1 MSGTRATPLRGIVF
15 ALVALSLFGGSL
27 VACAAR
33 PPLTSPEA
41 DLPSPRA
48 ALTPQPTPGLQ
59 FRLSAGSAQEDNAS
73 VLPPAPAE
81 PLPAAETEQLLER
94 LPPLTGAAGD
104 VMELNL
110 PKQTLPAPRPGKT
123 IKQSFPPAP
132 VPATAPEVA
141 TGALEVLRYAPEGD
155 VPVAPNLNVT
165 FNQPMVALTGL
176 SDLAKAGVPVK
187 LSPQPEGQWRWVGT
201 KTLVFEPAAKTG
213 FAAGRFPAATKYTV
227 DIPGGNDV
235 RQWREAGER
244 RSFQLHDADCRS
256 RAILSQRRSHPPR
269 HPVLYPFQ
277 PAYRPYGRAQDDRSE
292 VGREDV
298 RPCAAV

>member
-132 VPATAPEVA
+132 VPATAPASCHRRARSAAVCA
-141 TGALEVLRYAPEGD
+141 RRRRAGCA
-155 VPVAPNLNVT
+155 
-165 FNQPMVALTGL
+165 QP
-176 SDLAKAGVPVK
+176 
-187 LSPQPEGQWRWVGT
+187 
-201 KTLVFEPAAKTG
+201 
-213 FAAGRFPAATKYTV
+213 
-227 DIPGGNDV
+227 
-235 RQWREAGER
+235 
-244 RSFQLHDADCRS
+244 
-256 RAILSQRRSHPPR
+256 QRH
-269 HPVLYPFQ
+269 VQ
-277 PAYRPYGRAQDDRSE
+277 PANGGAHRAERPGEGRSSRQALAAARGAMALGGDQDARL
-292 VGREDV
+292 
-298 RPCAAV
+298 